1 MKIYRALWLQLYLVP
16 VIAAGLFYDKV
27 GEGLKGFF
35 LFGYNFLK
43 FVFLFVLFLVLDRPD
58 ERNAL
63 VWGDVYSPLNIS
75 VLFLFL
81 GGIAYFIFYQLFLFV
96 MAQFVLPVTEW
107 PDRKKAYARLAL
119 YARGK
124 HGLAVFVKGGVK
136 IARDHELESSKPGV
150 ALVDLSS
157 AVVLVQHDD
166 IKSMSLPSED
176 EWQASHSKPAKT
188 KKGKTATS
196 YEPKEPEAKGP
207 GVVFTEKGQKIDD
220 VVDLRKQT
228 RTTDFLEVYT
238 RNGIKVKSKVTVVF
252 SLSDT
257 PEKVFVGYVGGK
269 NLTDLKILKVS
280 QSDTELTINGGV
292 SVDVDDA
299 IDILR
304 ASLPLFDEAPSN
316 PFIPHAF
323 DSDRV
328 LRAVF
333 NQARDR
339 DGKLI
344 PWHRAPLEAAA
355 DIFRKM
361 MSDVPYDRFFSGDLL
376 NLTRREEVEE
386 NDKNDKNSV
395 HAFLAGL
402 KEDFALKVKARGLMT
417 FQFIEHLNGDPFS
430 YKETVSLDFLRK
442 QTPVTL
448 TREKFNF
455 FRHMGIVV
463 KSASF
468 SDVQASSPEI
478 QEKMLEAW
486 KAKMERAISTSNA
499 EYELEAIRVR
509 NRSRALAQE
518 EMTHLLS
525 GIFQSTPHFD
535 EALALRVLQA
545 LETSVADSDMSS
557 ADLHEILKNIHDW
570 LLVDQQDDKGG
581 GPKNPPLP
589 NSGS

>member
-1 MKIYRALWLQLYLVP
+1 MKIYRVLWFQLYFVP
-16 VIAAGLFYDKV
+16 IIVSAFFYDKV
-27 GEGLKGFF
+27 WVGIKGLF
-35 LFGYNFLK
+35 LFGFNFLK
-43 FVFLFVLFLVLDRPD
+43 FVFFVILRKPD
-58 ERNAL
+58 AQN
-63 VWGDVYSPLNIS
+63 VWSDAFSSLNIS
-75 VLFLFL
+75 VLFVFF
-81 GGIAYFIFYQLFLFV
+81 GVIFYILLYLLSLFV
-96 MAQFVLPVTEW
+96 VSQFVLPVTDLLE
-107 PDRKKAYARLAL
+107 RKKAYERLLL

-124 HGLAVFVKGGVK
+124 HGPAIFVKGGVN
-136 IARDHELESSKPGV
+136 ISRDHELESSKPGV

-166 IKSMSLPSED
+166 IKFMSLPSED
-176 EWQASHSKPAKT
+176 EWVAAHSKSAKN
-188 KKGKTATS
+188 KKGKAAPV

-252 SLSDT
+252 SLSDA

-269 NLTDLKILKVS
+269 NLTDLKILKIS
-280 QSDTELTINGGV
+280 QSDTELTIKGGV

-304 ASLPLFDEAPSN
+304 ASLPLFDEVPSN
-316 PFIPHAF
+316 SFVPYAF

-386 NDKNDKNSV
+386 KDKNDKNSV
-395 HAFLAGL
+395 QAFLAGL

-417 FQFIEHLNGDPFS
+417 FQFIEHLNGEPFS
-430 YKETVSLDFLRK
+430 FTQTVSLDFLRR

-463 KSASF
+463 KNASF
-468 SDVQASSPEI
+468 GDVQASSPEI
-478 QEKMLEAW
+478 QKRMLEAW
-486 KAKMERAISTSNA
+486 KAKMEREISTSNA
-499 EYELEAIRVR
+499 AYELEAIRVR

-535 EALALRVLQA
+535 EALALRILQA
-545 LETSVADSDMSS
+545 LETSVADSEMSS
-557 ADLHEILKNIHDW
+557 SDLHEILKNIHDW
-570 LLVDQQDDKGG
+570 LLPDQQDGKGDSQ
-581 GPKNPPLP
+581 KPPQAQV
-589 NSGS
+589 

>member
-1 MKIYRALWLQLYLVP
+1 MKIFRALWLRLYLVP
-16 VIAAGLFYDKV
+16 VIAAAFFYREV
-27 GEGLKGFF
+27 WQGLKGLV
-35 LFGYNFLK
+35 LFVFYLLK
-43 FVFLFVLFLVLDRPD
+43 FVLFFILRKPD
-58 ERNAL
+58 L
-63 VWGDVYSPLNIS
+63 QLIMGDAFSSLNIS
-75 VLFLFL
+75 VLFLLLGAVAYIFL
-81 GGIAYFIFYQLFLFV
+81 YHLSLFV
-96 MAQFVLPVTEW
+96 VSQFVLPVTEW
-107 PDRKKAYARLAL
+107 SERKKAYQRLVF
-119 YARGK
+119 YARGI
-124 HGLAVFVKGGVK
+124 HGPAIFVKGGVK
-136 IARDHELESSKPGV
+136 ISREHELESSKPGV

-166 IKSMSLPSED
+166 VKSMSLPSE
-176 EWQASHSKPAKT
+176 EELEAFRNKPAK
-188 KKGKTATS
+188 KGKSATP

-252 SLSDT
+252 SLSDA
-257 PEKVFVGYVGGK
+257 PEKVLVGYVGAK

-292 SVDVDDA
+292 PVDVDDA

-304 ASLPLFDEAPSN
+304 ASLPLFDDSPSN
-316 PFIPHAF
+316 SFIPYKF
-323 DSDRV
+323 DENRV

-344 PWHRAPLEAAA
+344 PWHRAPLESSA

-361 MSDVPYDRFFSGDLL
+361 MSDVPYDKFFSGDLL

-386 NDKNDKNSV
+386 KDKNDKPPV
-395 HAFLAGL
+395 QEFLAGL

-417 FQFIEHLNGDPFS
+417 FQFVEHLNGDPFS
-430 YKETVSLDFLRK
+430 FKQTVRLDALRK

-468 SDVQASSPEI
+468 GDVLAASPEI
-478 QEKMLEAW
+478 QERMLLAW
-486 KAKMERAISTSNA
+486 KAKKEREISASNA
-499 EYELEAIRVR
+499 EFELDAIRVR
-509 NRSRALAQE
+509 NRNRALVQE
-518 EMTHLLS
+518 ETTHLLS

-570 LLVDQQDDKGG
+570 LLADQQDEKGG
-581 GPKNPPLP
+581 SPKNSPPNP
-589 NSGS
+589 GS

>member
-1 MKIYRALWLQLYLVP
+1 MNIYRALWVQLYLVP
-16 VIAAGLFYDKV
+16 IVTAAFFYDKV
-27 GEGLKGFF
+27 WAGLKGLFSFVISFIQFITF
-35 LFGYNFLK
+35 LILHIPNTQTLGG
-43 FVFLFVLFLVLDRPD
+43 VFSILIDK
-58 ERNAL
+58 
-63 VWGDVYSPLNIS
+63 S

-81 GGIAYFIFYQLFLFV
+81 GGLAYFLLYKLSLLIV
-96 MAQFVLPVTEW
+96 AQFVLPVTEW
-107 PDRKKAYARLAL
+107 TERKKAYDRLVF
-119 YARGK
+119 YARGI
-124 HGLAVFVKGGVK
+124 HGPAIFVKGGVK
-136 IARDHELESSKPGV
+136 ISREHELESSKPGV

-166 IKSMSLPSED
+166 VKSMSLPSED
-176 EWQASHSKPAKT
+176 EWEASHSKPAK
-188 KKGKTATS
+188 KGKAATP

-252 SLSDT
+252 SLSDA
-257 PEKVFVGYVGGK
+257 PEKVLVGYVGGK

-280 QSDTELTINGGV
+280 ETDTELKINGGV

-304 ASLPLFDEAPSN
+304 ASLPLFDDSPSN
-316 PFIPHAF
+316 PFIPYKF
-323 DSDRV
+323 DEDRV

-344 PWHRAPLEAAA
+344 PWHRAPLESST

-376 NLTRREEVEE
+376 NLTRREEVE
-386 NDKNDKNSV
+386 DKNDKTPV
-395 HAFLAGL
+395 QVFLAGL

-430 YKETVSLDFLRK
+430 FDQVVRLDSLRR

-463 KSASF
+463 KSATF
-468 SDVQASSPEI
+468 GDVLAASPEI
-478 QEKMLEAW
+478 QERMLLAW
-486 KAKMERAISTSNA
+486 KAKKEREISVSNA
-499 EYELEAIRVR
+499 VFELDAIRVR
-509 NRSRALAQE
+509 NRNRALVQE
-518 EMTHLLS
+518 ETTHLLS

-570 LLVDQQDDKGG
+570 LLADQQDDKGG
-581 GPKNPPLP
+581 SPKNPPPP
-589 NSGS
+589 NPGS

>member
-1 MKIYRALWLQLYLVP
+1 MKIYRALWFQLYLVP
-16 VIAAGLFYDKV
+16 IVTAAFFGDKV
-27 GEGLKGFF
+27 WMGLKGLV
-35 LFGYNFLK
+35 LFGFYLLK
-43 FVFLFVLFLVLDRPD
+43 FVLFFILRKPD
-58 ERNAL
+58 LQIIMQDAF
-63 VWGDVYSPLNIS
+63 SSLNIS

-81 GGIAYFIFYQLFLFV
+81 GGIAYFSLYKLSLLIV
-96 MAQFVLPVTEW
+96 AQFVLPVTEW
-107 PDRKKAYARLAL
+107 TERKKAYDRLVF
-119 YARGK
+119 YARGI
-124 HGLAVFVKGGVK
+124 HGPAIFVKGGVK
-136 IARDHELESSKPGV
+136 ISREHELESSKPGV

-166 IKSMSLPSED
+166 VKSMSLPSED
-176 EWQASHSKPAKT
+176 EWEASHSKPAK
-188 KKGKTATS
+188 KGKAATP

-252 SLSDT
+252 SLSDA
-257 PEKVFVGYVGGK
+257 PEKVLVGYVGGK

-280 QSDTELTINGGV
+280 ETDTELKINGGV

-304 ASLPLFDEAPSN
+304 ASLPLFDDSPSN
-316 PFIPHAF
+316 PFIPYKF
-323 DSDRV
+323 DEDRV

-344 PWHRAPLEAAA
+344 PWHRAPLESST

-376 NLTRREEVEE
+376 NLTRREEVE
-386 NDKNDKNSV
+386 DKNDKTPV
-395 HAFLAGL
+395 QVFLAGL

-417 FQFIEHLNGDPFS
+417 FQFIEHLNGNPFS
-430 YKETVSLDFLRK
+430 FPETVRLDALRR

-463 KSASF
+463 KSATF
-468 SDVQASSPEI
+468 GDVLAASPEI
-478 QEKMLEAW
+478 QERMLLAW
-486 KAKMERAISTSNA
+486 KAKKEREISVSNA
-499 EYELEAIRVR
+499 VFELDAIRVR
-509 NRSRALAQE
+509 NRNRALVQE
-518 EMTHLLS
+518 ETTHLLS

-570 LLVDQQDDKGG
+570 LLADQQDDKGG
-581 GPKNPPLP
+581 SPKNPPPP
-589 NSGS
+589 NPGS